1 MYHVKAIFQHH
12 SPDCYVIQASIF
24 VTKFQEK
31 LCHAEE
37 EEEEEEASKEAPVSL
52 LANDQCDQNK
62 IAKCL

>member
-1 MYHVKAIFQHH
+1 MKWQVYHVKAIFQHH

-31 LCHAEE
+31 LYHA
-37 EEEEEEASKEAPVSL
+37 EEASKEAPVSL

>member
-1 MYHVKAIFQHH
+1 MTSVPCESYF
-12 SPDCYVIQASIF
+12 STSLTRLLRSIF